1 MTSRIISTQQ
11 EKGMIKQLKELGAVV
26 RRDDIGVVVTAPKSG
41 REVFRSMKTDAGNR
55 LARWPDGLFDEET
68 HYDGT

>member
-1 MTSRIISTQQ
+1 MTSRIISPQQ
-11 EKGMIKQLKELGAVV
+11 EKGMIKQLKDLGGKV

-41 REVFRSMKTDAGNR
+41 KEVFRSMKTGAGNR

>member
-1 MTSRIISTQQ
+1 MTSRIISPQQ
-11 EKGMIKQLKELGAVV
+11 EKGMIKQLKELGGEV

-41 REVFRSMKTDAGNR
+41 KEVFRSMGTLSGNR
-55 LARWPDGLFDEET
+55 LARWPDGLFDEEV